1 VSANTVVT
9 VQVAKFLIALQHT
22 EADLYNSVQIHA
34 IHINANAI
42 VVTAVCM
49 LSHSSKYDV
58 DGKLWAR
65 HMRKKIEMLLESA
78 KAWFT

>member
-1 VSANTVVT
+1 MP
-9 VQVAKFLIALQHT
+9 
-22 EADLYNSVQIHA
+22 LY
-34 IHINANAI
+34 INANAI

-49 LSHSSKYDV
+49 LSYSSKYDV

-65 HMRKKIEMLLESA
+65 HMRKKIKMLLESA